1 MNELIYGVK
10 IFLFC
15 CFLIGYFILF
25 KYIEEECQKSFN
37 YQINSAG
44 MKFARLGLIF
54 NCFGYFMFSHSK
66 SYIFYSLLILIV
78 MFIKDLKNTNLKYAG
93 ILLVLNIVGTFIIG
107 LIYLIYAFVIALL
120 FGGDSSD
127 ERYR

>member
-1 MNELIYGVK
+1 
-10 IFLFC
+10 
-15 CFLIGYFILF
+15 
-25 KYIEEECQKSFN
+25 
-37 YQINSAG
+37 

-93 ILLVLNIVGTFIIG
+93 ILLVLNIIGTFIIG